1 MKHLSCLLLI
11 LPWMAACSP
20 STTNPNRILAENELP
35 GTTEWLIDV
44 PYDTCSLPDHR
55 FCRRPQVEGYCS
67 QTSYQAGDTVDLF
80 VSTEPGAQY
89 TIDIYRMGYYQ
100 GKGGHLKKSTG
111 PLPGKSQPMPEP
123 DPQTNFAECKWEAGY
138 RLPITG
144 EWTSGVYLCKLTTL
158 PARHQSYI
166 IFIIK

>member
-20 STTNPNRILAENELP
+20 PATNPNRILAENELP

-111 PLPGKSQPMPEP
+111 PLPGKSQPTPEP
-123 DPQTNFAECKWEAGY
+123 DPKTNFAECKWEA
-138 RLPITG
+138 RLATG
-144 EWTSGVYLCKLTTL
+144 CLLRMNGQAACICVSSL
-158 PARHQSYI
+158 PCPPVINLIS
-166 IFIIK
+166 FL